1 MVKNMLN
8 QIIKFVETDV
18 DGCGTNAEVMILVKT
33 DMLLTRGHKERL
45 EKAIE
50 DIRNEWEDDEWDT
63 DSVVKEAF
71 TRVFGNDVEYEVILP
86 DIEIEF

>member
-18 DGCGTNAEVMILVKT
+18 DGCGTSAEVMILVKT
-33 DMLLTRGHKERL
+33 DMILTRGHRERL

-50 DIRNEWEDDEWDT
+50 EIRNEWEDDEWDT
-63 DSVVKEAF
+63 DSVVEEAF
-71 TRVFGNDVEYEVILP
+71 KRVFGEDAEWEVILP
-86 DIEIEF
+86 NIEVEF

>member
-18 DGCGTNAEVMILVKT
+18 DGCGTNAEVIILVKT
-33 DMLLTRGHKERL
+33 DMLFTRGHKERL

-50 DIRNEWEDDEWDT
+50 DIKNEWEDDEWDT
-63 DSVVKEAF
+63 DSVVEEAF